1 PLPKHYVARERLC
14 LRATID
20 YWVNALDG
28 QPFFVVNQAVDPGLL
43 RVLENEIVPHLEK
56 EVPAQPSAEQLAA
69 DPWRHR
75 FTRVFDREGCSPGF
89 FLRMKQKHIACLTYH
104 KYRLLYEL
112 VSSQNP

>member
-1 PLPKHYVARERLC
+1 
-14 LRATID
+14 
-20 YWVNALDG
+20 
-28 QPFFVVNQAVDPGLL
+28 
-43 RVLENEIVPHLEK
+43 
-56 EVPAQPSAEQLAA
+56 EQLAA

-75 FTRVFDREGCSPGF
+75 FTRVFDREGYSPGF